1 MKNLVTGATG
11 FIGKRLLARLRAQ
24 GEDCRALC
32 RSEIPDQDA
41 ILADLADQAAL
52 ARACAEIDCVYH
64 CAGYAHAFSAS
75 DPNAHWHI
83 NYEGTQNLLRAAV
96 EAGVTRFVFLSSV
109 KAMADP
115 REDCAD
121 EDWPGDPSTPYGR
134 AKLAAENAVLEI
146 GAKYGVH
153 VVILRLAMVYGRGG
167 RGNLER
173 MANGIR
179 AGWFPPLPETG
190 NRRSLVHVEDVIT
203 AMILT
208 MRMPVANGK
217 TYIVADSK
225 QYSGREIYDT
235 VRNALGM
242 PPASWEVPEVLLRA
256 GGTMGDIMGKLT
268 GRSFP
273 LNSEVTDRLL
283 GSSCYNTARIE
294 QDLGWKACI
303 SLDEG
308 VREMCSQNSVGIISP
323 NLP

>member
-24 GEDCRALC
+24 GESCRALC
-32 RSEIPDQDA
+32 RSETLDQDA
-41 ILADLADQAAL
+41 MLADLADLAAL
-52 ARACAEIDCVYH
+52 TRACMGVDCVYH
-64 CAGYAHAFSAS
+64 CAGYAHALSAS
-75 DPNAHWHI
+75 DPNAHWRI

-96 EAGVTRFVFLSSV
+96 EAGVTRFVYLSSV

-115 REDCAD
+115 QEDCVD
-121 EDWPGDPSTPYGR
+121 EDWPGEPNTPYGR
-134 AKLAAENAVLEI
+134 AKRAAENAVLEV
-146 GAKYGVH
+146 GAKYGLH
-153 VVILRLAMVYGRGG
+153 VVILRLAMVYGWGG

-190 NRRSLVHVEDVIT
+190 NRRSLVHVEDVVT
-203 AMILT
+203 AMILA
-208 MRMPVANGK
+208 MRKSVANGK
-217 TYIVADSK
+217 TYIVADSRH
-225 QYSGREIYDT
+225 YSGREIYNAI
-235 VRNALGM
+235 RNALGM
-242 PPASWEVPEVLLRA
+242 LPVNWKVPAVLLRT

-283 GSSCYNTARIE
+283 GSACYNTAKIE
-294 QDLGWKACI
+294 QDLGWRARI

-308 VREMCSQNSVGIISP
+308 VREMCSQNSVGINSP
-323 NLP
+323 DLP